1 MGLTP
6 EKSGKTFESMTHA
19 PIDLSTTIS
28 TSTLGGSMAT
38 RKAPLRAVKADEKAA
53 VKVKPSTVAEAAEGG
68 DHRELLVAMRE
79 RIAKTVSDPSCPPR
93 DLAALTRR
101 LQDIAK
107 EIDAIDLRLKEEAK
121 EDGVSADEDWDEAA
135 L

>member
-1 MGLTP
+1 V
-6 EKSGKTFESMTHA
+6 
-19 PIDLSTTIS
+19 
-28 TSTLGGSMAT
+28 TS
-38 RKAPLRAVKADEKAA
+38 RQPLRAVKSGEKPPVKAA
-53 VKVKPSTVAEAAEGG
+53 KAKTVAEAAAKG

-79 RIAKTVSDPSCPPR
+79 RIAKTVSDPECPPR

-107 EIDAIDLRLKEEAK
+107 EIEAIDLRAKQEAK
-121 EDGVSADEDWDEAA
+121 EDGVSGDEEWDAEA